1 MSTPPNANTPPSNPS
16 PVDPLQERYYALID
30 RLLAC
35 PNGEEPNVLNAEPE
49 LLTPGF
55 VQALMQTA
63 SYFAHQNNSD
73 AAKFLIFVARELSHQ
88 LGLYPDPK
96 SGENVSPDLVAET
109 SSKSSARPG
118 VL

>member
-1 MSTPPNANTPPSNPS
+1 MSTLQRPTPL
-16 PVDPLQERYYALID
+16 DPLQERYFALID

-35 PNGEEPNVLNAEPE
+35 PNGEEPKILNTEPN

-63 SYFAHQNNSD
+63 SYFAHQDNAD
-73 AAKFLIFVARELSHQ
+73 AARFLIFVARELSVQ
-88 LGLYPDPK
+88 LGLYPDPEAG
-96 SGENVSPDLVAET
+96 SNLDPELVSQ
-109 SSKSSARPG
+109 SSQAANQTARPG